1 MSENTMAVAI
11 ATELSLEIWEVNS
24 PTRHEGEG
32 LFQTSSKIHLLFMLC
47 VCVFLCTMCPWRPAE
62 GIRSPQTGVTDGCES
77 QCQCWDLNPGT
88 LQKQQVPFNCWAIS
102 LAPFRLLLIQLPL
115 EAPPTFSVTLLT
127 LPYPPWRRK
136 YLSSMLNDL
145 SFSWF
150 QIQSSW
156 SLRSTIT
163 HITVVFLH
171 DDKEWE
177 RLAKTHRRQMPSA
190 WSWDWRAILGRRQR
204 QMQAFGH
211 LFARLTQ
218 GKFVPLVI
226 LKVSE
231 KEKSGYSCSLLHIF
245 EARNDT
251 ENWRHFIISTEA
263 NRGLFCSLA
272 TLCM

>member
-24 PTRHEGEG
+24 PTRHEGKG

-47 VCVFLCTMCPWRPAE
+47 VYVFLCTMCPWRPAE

-77 QCQCWDLNPGT
+77 QCQCWDLNPGP
-88 LQKQQVPFNCWAIS
+88 LQKQQVHFNSWAIS

-115 EAPPTFSVTLLT
+115 EAPPIFSVTLLT

-163 HITVVFLH
+163 NNCCLPPWWQRVGKAGKNPQETDAICL
-171 DDKEWE
+171 EL
-177 RLAKTHRRQMPSA
+177 RLESNPRQKTETDASIWASVCTP
-190 WSWDWRAILGRRQR
+190 
-204 QMQAFGH
+204 
-211 LFARLTQ
+211 
-218 GKFVPLVI
+218 
-226 LKVSE
+226 
-231 KEKSGYSCSLLHIF
+231 
-245 EARNDT
+245 DT
-251 ENWRHFIISTEA
+251 
-263 NRGLFCSLA
+263 G
-272 TLCM
+272 